1 MRAKRAVIVSIC
13 RRRPKGAM
21 TEAVGTFAIDLII
34 NNTNKILEKLEKK
47 GKKKKSN
54 IKEMSFHF

>member
-1 MRAKRAVIVSIC
+1 MVIRMRAKRAVIVSIC
-13 RRRPKGAM
+13 CRRPKGAM

-47 GKKKKSN
+47 GKKK
-54 IKEMSFHF
+54 E